1 MIELAN
7 ISIPLETSII
17 TGSILWITAHGPR
30 VLFILV
36 AAMLANIFLKRI
48 IVKQSGG
55 LPIIGHL
62 KDRMNG
68 SQRKRAKT
76 IFNVI
81 AASSSFVIWVIAIL
95 MILPEFGVNIAP
107 ILAGLGLAGLA
118 VSMAAKDVLTDFIS
132 GFFILSEE
140 QYNIGDK
147 IKISDIDGTVKE
159 ITLRKTVI
167 ETEDGTWHFI
177 PNREIKI
184 VARKKYPDEDGRS
197 NDYY

>member
-1 MIELAN
+1 MN
-7 ISIPLETSII
+7 IPFETGII
-17 TGSILWITAHGPR
+17 TGLISWISAHGLR

-36 AAMLANIFLKRI
+36 AAILADNFLKGM
-48 IVKQSGG
+48 IVRQCGG
-55 LPIIGHL
+55 IPIIGPL
-62 KDRMNG
+62 RDRMNG
-68 SQRKRAKT
+68 AQKKRAKT
-76 IFNVI
+76 IFKVI
-81 AASSSFVIWVIAIL
+81 AASMSFIIYVIATL
-95 MILPEFGVNIAP
+95 MILPEFGINIAP

-132 GFFILSEE
+132 GFFILSEG
-140 QYNIGDK
+140 QYNIGDR

-159 ITLRKTVI
+159 ITLRRTVI

-184 VARKKYPDEDGRS
+184 VARKKHADEERRG